1 MDYKKYLTQD
11 ILPFWLKNSIDNELG
26 GIMNQVDKYGNV
38 INDEKNIWFIGRAL
52 WTYAMSYRLVEPKE
66 EYLNTCHT
74 LFKFYDKCILP
85 DNRLPHV
92 TNREGVAKS
101 VRPVYYYSEMFAVM
115 GCAQYYRICK
125 KMEVW
130 NRAEE
135 FFDTVYKLYQKNK
148 TTTQEIGREIDCK
161 TFGLHMAMLA
171 TTQFI
176 RIAADDKEKYNL
188 IIDEIIF
195 EMINGGYV
203 DDNRKCVIEHI
214 AMDGKMLSG
223 DDADMFCPGHIFE
236 AAWFVLCEGEYRN
249 IDSYR
254 EFGKKL
260 CNYAMPSGYENYAE
274 FIPTMS
280 NLNKSPFGIDDG
292 KYIWWPQCEAV
303 IAYRVLYSIY
313 DDSKYLEHANRI
325 EKSMFK
331 AFADFEFGEW
341 YCEINS
347 KGLPTTS
354 DKGNLIKGPFHIPR
368 FLFALISL
376 EETGKI
382 LSYIS

>member
-11 ILPFWLKNSIDNELG
+11 ILPFWLKNAIDKEFG

-38 INDEKNIWFIGRAL
+38 INDEKNIWFIGRAM
-52 WTYAMSYRLVEPKE
+52 WSYAMAYRLAEPKE
-66 EYLNTCHT
+66 EYLNACET
-74 LFKFYDKCILP
+74 LFNFYDKCILP
-85 DNRLPHV
+85 GNRLPHV
-92 TNREGVAKS
+92 TTRCGEAKS

-125 KMEVW
+125 NIEVW
-130 NRAEE
+130 KRAVA
-135 FFDTVYKLYQKNK
+135 FFDTVYDLYQKNK
-148 TTTQEIGREIDCK
+148 TTTQEIGKEYDCK

-176 RIAADDKEKYNL
+176 RNAAQDKEKYNK

-203 DDNRKCVIEHI
+203 DDSRKCVIEHI
-214 AMDGKMLSG
+214 AMDGKMLPG
-223 DDADMFCPGHIFE
+223 DDADTFCPGHIFE
-236 AAWFVLCEGEYRN
+236 AAWFVLSEGEYRSC
-249 IDSYR
+249 DSYR

-260 CNYAMPSGYENYAE
+260 CTYAMPSDYEKHTE
-274 FIPTMS
+274 FIPTMC
-280 NLNKSPFGIDDG
+280 NLKESPYGRDDG

-313 DDSKYLEHANRI
+313 GENKYLEHANRI

-331 AFADFEFGEW
+331 SFADFESGEW
-341 YCEINS
+341 YCEIDS
-347 KGLPTTS
+347 KGIPVTS
-354 DKGNLIKGPFHIPR
+354 DKGNLIKGPFHLPR
-368 FLFALISL
+368 FLLALISL
-376 EETGKI
+376 EETGSI
-382 LSYIS
+382 LSYMS